1 MAKDDQTNIL
11 SPVWQCRRQIQPVSR
26 NATTAVIQ
34 PVVAG
39 VEVCWRTRATNIVLT
54 NLQEGDAGL
63 EPGSLYTIGN
73 RLFISKLNIAHPLG
87 VSAATSVG
95 SVTVVIS

>member
-1 MAKDDQTNIL
+1 M
-11 SPVWQCRRQIQPVSR
+11 SRRIAFPLFG
-26 NATTAVIQ
+26 NAEARYNQYQEMQKQQSYNLLVRALKS
-34 PVVAG
+34 AG
-39 VEVCWRTRATNIVLT
+39 EQRATNIVLT

-73 RLFISKLNIAHPLG
+73 RIFISKLNIAHPLG

-95 SVTVVIS
+95 SVTVSIS

>member
-1 MAKDDQTNIL
+1 MT
-11 SPVWQCRRQIQPVSR
+11 RRISFPLFGSAADKYNQYQEMQQQQSYNLLLR
-26 NATTAVIQ
+26 ALKS
-34 PVVAG
+34 AG
-39 VEVCWRTRATNIVLT
+39 EQRATNIVLT

-63 EPGSLYTIGN
+63 EPGSLYVIGN

-95 SVTVVIS
+95 SVTVIIS